1 MSAYTDELFKRV
13 REGIGLQN
21 PAMIAGN
28 VRSDLAALEGYIA
41 GMERGVELRN
51 AQEQVST
58 INLPKIEFVKR
69 KP

>member
-1 MSAYTDELFKRV
+1 MSLFTDATFKRI

-41 GMERGVELRN
+41 GMEKGIELRD
-51 AQEQVST
+51 AQE
-58 INLPKIEFVKR
+58 